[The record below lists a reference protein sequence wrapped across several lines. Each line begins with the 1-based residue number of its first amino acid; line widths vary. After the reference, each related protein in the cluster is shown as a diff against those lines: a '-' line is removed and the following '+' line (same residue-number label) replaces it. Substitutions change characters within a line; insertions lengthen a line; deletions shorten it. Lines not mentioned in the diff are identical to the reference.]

1 MDSSQQI
8 FYLAGIVSDGGLQIK
23 EIQEETPAR
32 SQCCANVP
40 RG

>member
-23 EIQEETPAR
+23 EIQEETPPGRNTAPNAA
-32 SQCCANVP
+32 SS
-40 RG
+40 